1 MTPIELL
8 KMMLRMN
15 FFAAMG
21 TILNKKQVDQDNKD
35 YIHNVSCSIS
45 MHGRKRKKYTAV
57 FL

>member
-35 YIHNVSCSIS
+35 YIHNVSCYIS